1 MEMSN
6 EAGRATPD
14 GAGESAAA
22 RGDRYGRVVVGVD
35 GSPGSRAALVH
46 ALAMAAD
53 RGGELEIVTAYPE
66 PLAWAGEYPVAVP
79 DAEELRAEAEAR
91 IVAFLA
97 DVRRDGG
104 PGEIAGA
111 DSVEVR
117 VVALAGPAAPALIA
131 RSENADVLVVGSRGR
146 GSVKSALLGSVAL
159 HCVTH
164 ARRPVVVVHPHLETS
179 AQPPVV
185 VVGVDG
191 SAESRAALAA
201 GIEEA
206 GRLGA
211 EVEVVIAHPVT
222 SYWVDASGA
231 AVPSIDDIR
240 AEARRR
246 ADELVSEV
254 VAELVARPATTPL
267 TIRTVVTEGP
277 AAQVLVDRARRA
289 ELLVVGTRGRGAFRA
304 LLLGSVALYSA
315 LHAPCPVMVVPQGRR
330 QAPGAT
336 TNRHAEAGRLAMV
349 GG

>member
-1 MEMSN
+1 MDMPN
-6 EAGRATPD
+6 EAGTATPD
-14 GAGESAAA
+14 GAQESAAA
-22 RGDRYGRVVVGVD
+22 RGGGYRRIVVGVD
-35 GSPGSRAALVH
+35 GSPGSRAGLVH
-46 ALAMAAD
+46 ALAMAAA
-53 RGGELEIVTAYPE
+53 RGAEVEIVTAYPE

-79 DAEELRAEAEAR
+79 DPEELRAEAEAR

-104 PGEIAGA
+104 PGGISSA
-111 DSVEVR
+111 DPVEVR
-117 VVALAGPAAPALIA
+117 VVALAGPAAPVLIA
-131 RSENADVLVVGSRGR
+131 RSEDADLLVVGSRGR

-164 ARRPVVVVHPHLETS
+164 ARRPVVVVHPHLENL

-206 GRLGA
+206 VRLGA
-211 EVEVVIAHPVT
+211 EVEVVMAHPVT
-222 SYWVDASGA
+222 SYWVDGYGGA
-231 AVPSIDDIR
+231 MPAIDDIR
-240 AEARRR
+240 AEAQRR

-254 VAELVARPATTPL
+254 LGELVARPGTPL
-267 TIRTVVTEGP
+267 TIRTVITEGP
-277 AAQVLVDRARRA
+277 AGEVLVDRARRA

-315 LHAPCPVMVVPQGRR
+315 LHASCPVMVVRQGRG
-330 QAPGAT
+330 QTPEAT
-336 TNRHAEAGRLAMV
+336 TSRHAESDRLATV